1 MRNLKLLS
9 FCLALLLVRA
19 TYANQRLVVFG
30 DSLSDN
36 GRLFAITGSP
46 PVPYGDAYNSLGK
59 VVKYFPGRFT
69 DGQNW
74 VDYFPKVARF
84 FGVEVSTVSP
94 FLEGPLKASDD
105 TTNFAVG
112 GATSGDFNVNNPQ
125 NSQVTFPGFETQIS
139 AYLGAVDGHASADD
153 LYVIWIGANDFA
165 ANISPQTTV
174 ANVRGGITA
183 LAQAGAKHIVVINVP
198 NIALTPEVKA
208 LPAPEIW
215 AAIQFVAAVNGL
227 LAVYISISAWTERIN
242 VDLVDINTIFVPVVL
257 EPFFFGFSN
266 SSGPPLIRPPGGQ
279 YPIRMITSSGMDFIP
294 LPTYTA
300 LPRILSLKLC
310 FRDTF
315 SNSFVI
321 PRFLVIS

>member
-9 FCLALLLVRA
+9 LCLALLLVRA

-36 GRLFAITGSP
+36 GRLFAITGGSP
-46 PVPYGDAYNSLGK
+46 TEPYGDAYNRLGK
-59 VVKYFPGRFT
+59 VVKYFPGHFT

-84 FGVEVSTVSP
+84 FGVDVSTVSPFP

-112 GATSGDFNVNNPQ
+112 GATSGDFNVLNNPQ
-125 NSQVTFPGFETQIS
+125 NPQVTFPGFLAQIS
-139 AYLGAVDGHASADD
+139 AYLGAVDRHASADD

-174 ANVRGGITA
+174 ANIRGGITA
-183 LAQAGAKHIVVINVP
+183 LTKAGAKHFVVINVP
-198 NIALTPEVKA
+198 NISLTPEVKA
-208 LPAPEIW
+208 LPSPEIG

-227 LAVYISISAWTERIN
+227 LAVYIPISAWTERIN
-242 VDLVDINTIFVPVVL
+242 VDLLDINTIFVPVVL
-257 EPFFFGFSN
+257 EPFLFGFSN
-266 SSGPPLIRPPGGQ
+266 STETALNPTTGPVSDPNDYVFWDGFHPTTNVHRIAA
-279 YPIRMITSSGMDFIP
+279 DFIFKAVFSRH
-294 LPTYTA
+294 LFNKF
-300 LPRILSLKLC
+300 LS
-310 FRDTF
+310 FR
-315 SNSFVI
+315 
-321 PRFLVIS
+321 